1 MNQNESII
9 IDPYIE
15 GGNVIYP
22 NFHLSMQPGII
33 IGIYTDVS
41 KIHTLTQWFTKQ
53 RNTYTH
59 FRENALYERLTV
71 REYIN
76 FCLKLFNASSEKM
89 EDLLKLFALTE
100 KKSTKISKLSNG
112 EKQRLKLIHTYLN
125 QVHIHVLEE
134 PFQNLDEFSKQKV
147 IQLLDTLQKQNKTV
161 ILLSNNLEDL
171 IISSTEVH
179 RLDTLGLHA
188 LDVKEDETEPAS
200 PSFEN
205 APIRLDKIPTKK
217 NDKIILFNP
226 PEIDYI
232 ESVEGVVSL
241 YVAGEA
247 YPCTLSLNEL
257 EQKLT
262 PFGFFRSHRSYI
274 VNLQKVREIITW
286 TRNSYS
292 LALNSNEKTVVPLSK
307 NNLAD
312 LKEILGI

>member
-1 MNQNESII
+1 MEQHLDILVH
-9 IDPYIE
+9 PYIE

-22 NFHLSMQPGII
+22 SFPISLQPGMI

-41 KIHTLTQWFTKQ
+41 KIHTLTQWFMKRDHTF
-53 RNTYTH
+53 TY
-59 FRENALYERLTV
+59 FRESALYERLTV
-71 REYIN
+71 REHIRFY
-76 FCLKLFNASSEKM
+76 LKLFKRPTNEV
-89 EDLLKLFALTE
+89 EDLLKLFSLTDQRNIR
-100 KKSTKISKLSNG
+100 ISKLSTS
-112 EKQRLKLIHTYLN
+112 EKQRLKLSGTYL
-125 QVHIHVLEE
+125 QEVSLLVLEE
-134 PFQNLDEFSKQKV
+134 PFQNIDEFSKQNVQQILK
-147 IQLLDTLQKQNKTV
+147 TLTERQKSI

-171 IISSTEVH
+171 MIASTTIH
-179 RLDTLGLHA
+179 RLDGAGLHT
-188 LDVKEDETEPAS
+188 LDVKEEELEQTLPHL
-200 PSFEN
+200 EN
-205 APIRLDKIPTKK
+205 SPIRIDKIPTKK

-232 ESVEGVVSL
+232 ESVEGIVSIN
-241 YVAGEA
+241 VAGEA

-292 LALNSNEKTVVPLSK
+292 LALNSTDKTVVPLSK
-307 NNLAD
+307 NKLAD

>member
-1 MNQNESII
+1 MDQNESII

-41 KIHTLTQWFTKQ
+41 KIHTLIQWFAKQ
-53 RNTYTH
+53 SNTYTH
-59 FRENALYERLTV
+59 FREHALYERLTV

-76 FCLKLFNASSEKM
+76 FCLKLFDASSEKM
-89 EDLLKLFALTE
+89 EDVLALFALME
-100 KKSTKISKLSNG
+100 QKRMKISKLSNS
-112 EKQRLKLIHTYLN
+112 EKQRLKLLHTYLN
-125 QVHIHVLEE
+125 QAPIQVLEE
-134 PFQNLDEFSKQKV
+134 PFQNLDEFSKQKA
-147 IQLLDTLQKQNKTV
+147 IQLLDVLQKQNKTI
-161 ILLSNNLEDL
+161 ILLSNNFEDL
-171 IISSTEVH
+171 IASSTEIH
-179 RLDTLGLHA
+179 RLDAIGLHA

-200 PSFEN
+200 PSLESTQ
-205 APIRLDKIPTKK
+205 IRLDKIPTKK
-217 NDKIILFNP
+217 NEKIILFNP

-241 YVAGEA
+241 YVTGEA

-292 LALNSNEKTVVPLSK
+292 LALNSTEKTVVPLSK
-307 NNLAD
+307 NKLAD